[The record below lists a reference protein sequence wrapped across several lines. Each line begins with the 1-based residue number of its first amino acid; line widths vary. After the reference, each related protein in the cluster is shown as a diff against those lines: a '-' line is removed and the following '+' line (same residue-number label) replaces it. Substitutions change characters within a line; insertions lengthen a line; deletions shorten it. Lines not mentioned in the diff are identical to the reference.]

1 MSITRAQQAKIHIAR
16 QELCMDDDSYRAVL
30 KRIAGV
36 HSSSQLSSKTA
47 TTVLDELV
55 RLGWKPKKTNPAK
68 GKPHNF
74 NSHSMPVMMTKV
86 EALLADM
93 NLSWAYV
100 DAIANQM
107 FGIQRCA
114 WLRSEKQL
122 KALIAAL
129 DKEQIKRSM
138 SERIMHLYELLGIQ
152 IVGSNQSPIGKSI
165 KQMQVLLDRL
175 EHQLLL
181 SEGS

>member
-1 MSITRAQQAKIHIAR
+1 
-16 QELCMDDDSYRAVL
+16 MDDDGYRAVL
-30 KRIAGV
+30 ERTAGV
-36 HSSSQLSSKTA
+36 RSSSQLTSKTA
-47 TTVLDELV
+47 AAVLDELV
-55 RLGWKPKKTNPAK
+55 RLGWKPKKMNRTK

-74 NSHSMPVMMTKV
+74 NSHSMPAMIAKV

-93 NLSWAYV
+93 KLSWAYA

-138 SERIMHLYELLGIQ
+138 SERIMHLYEQLGIQ
-152 IVGSNQSPIGKSI
+152 IASSNQSPSGKSI

>member
-1 MSITRAQQAKIHIAR
+1 
-16 QELCMDDDSYRAVL
+16 MDDDGYRAVL
-30 KRIAGV
+30 ERTAGV
-36 HSSSQLSSKTA
+36 RSSSQLTSKTA
-47 TTVLDELV
+47 AAVLDELV
-55 RLGWKPKKTNPAK
+55 RLGWKPKKTNRTK

-74 NSHSMPVMMTKV
+74 NSHSMPAMIAKV

-93 NLSWAYV
+93 KLSWAYA

-138 SERIMHLYELLGIQ
+138 SERIMHLYEQLGIQ
-152 IVGSNQSPIGKSI
+152 ITSSNQSPSGKSI

>member
-1 MSITRAQQAKIHIAR
+1 
-16 QELCMDDDSYRAVL
+16 MDDDGYRAVL
-30 KRIAGV
+30 ERTAGV
-36 HSSSQLSSKTA
+36 RSSSLLTSKTA
-47 TTVLDELV
+47 AAVLDELV
-55 RLGWKPKKTNPAK
+55 RLGWKPKKTNRTK

-74 NSHSMPVMMTKV
+74 NSHSMPAMIAKV

-93 NLSWAYV
+93 KLSWAYA

-138 SERIMHLYELLGIQ
+138 SERIMHLYEQLGIQ
-152 IVGSNQSPIGKSI
+152 IASSNQSPSGKSI